1 MGNICSI
8 TVNLA
13 TDPEEVRILEK
24 CDLGEINISSSR
36 FVPQDGYIAC
46 MDKHEVVWTRTSH
59 WNSSLLEDDLWRSVD
74 IPGEEAVSACCKRY
88 KQTRSIYSV

>member
-36 FVPQDGYIAC
+36 FVPQDGYICMYGQARSC
-46 MDKHEVVWTRTSH
+46 MDTNFALELV
-59 WNSSLLEDDLWRSVD
+59 SSGR
-74 IPGEEAVSACCKRY
+74 
-88 KQTRSIYSV
+88 